1 MNRDLA
7 TVVIDAVDKTGEG
20 AKSAVANLQGVH
32 GAVDGL
38 KTKLAALGGLFG
50 FTAFAAM
57 VARAIEAQAKMK
69 DLAVEAGM
77 TVDALSQ
84 FEPVGRTSGE
94 GLEGI
99 ASAVGKMSRALM
111 AARDPTSAQAQ
122 ALAAIN
128 LSWKD
133 LQNLSPDEQLKRIAV
148 AQAKFAGGTEK
159 NAVMM
164 EIFGKSGTKFQVA
177 LQEIAEQQEWAATTT
192 QKQADAADAF
202 MDALAMLG
210 LRFTKFGRQIADEV
224 LVYLN
229 PLLKALSELPEK
241 SYSTLGVIDLL
252 AGGFKYLGGIVA
264 SLWLALQDMGDAIGA
279 NMAKVAAFFR
289 GDFDAIAAINRERE
303 ENARRNEEAYTR
315 MWNRLREK
323 APTQEERDNWDL
335 MGKPRPDFNPDGG
348 KAIKEAEAIEKQFQA
363 EKQRL
368 LEQIALWR
376 DRERLGRQLMDSEK
390 ALGEIEAGKYAKLG
404 PKRVEE
410 LKLIADRWRIEQQRS
425 ADEKFMTEARAK
437 EAEALGKE
445 ISALHEKVEAARIE
459 NETYGIT
466 ASNLAR
472 LTILRLEERRAQLL
486 ATEGAELQVKALDVQ
501 IEKMRQLANELGKGE
516 LRQAASDAQKHFA
529 EVWADIAARGADLF
543 TDLVMN
549 GRNAFDSL
557 RSFAKQL
564 LAEMVNLFARRW
576 ILQLGATGGGVM
588 GAGAPGSASSAGFGT
603 VINTLSGLGTL
614 GTAGAWLGGAMGLFT
629 GGAAYAAAVPGLTA
643 FGAGSQ
649 AAMLAA
655 QTGVFGA
662 AGTAATAAAGAG
674 ATGVG
679 ATAGTMTSV
688 YSALANIP
696 VWGWI
701 AMAVIAA
708 IAFFSGRG
716 GGPKVGGSYFGQYDA
731 DGNLVGNPLAP
742 TDNGRFFTPSQW
754 DSHARQLVETTHV
767 GYRELLRSFG
777 GTDRGISFGLGMDV
791 DPAGDAR
798 SRLSGQVRG
807 ADGSVLWSVV
817 DRSFDDKEIDSQV
830 ALAIQQMMLAGLQS
844 SELPEAIA
852 NVLNLIVAETA
863 TSEDIQR
870 IYQLA
875 GAVQQ
880 LTGALTEALNPE
892 QILSDANRSAIENF
906 RLQGDALEQLADST
920 RLSTESLGA
929 LITATGQY
937 RNVAAQLILQ
947 FQRAREQVG
956 GNIDGAIRDIRFSVL
971 DQQGRYDFLRQEASQ
986 LSGGINS
993 MEDADRIVETVNRIT
1008 QLSNQAF
1015 GMLSE
1020 EEQRARAEEF
1030 IRGLEEVRRAADAR
1044 LASLQGQA
1052 RDDANRHLADLRAAI
1067 EDLTR
1072 KERETAD
1079 RNRDTAQINN
1089 NAASTFAGAVDR
1101 GVNVQ
1106 VKVDL
1111 ADGYVEVQPGNA

>member
-1 MNRDLA
+1 MALKDLA
-7 TVVIDAVDKTGEG
+7 QVVIEAVDKTSDGTK
-20 AKSAVANLQGVH
+20 AAVANLQGVH

-38 KTKLAALGGLFG
+38 KTKLAALGGLLG

-57 VARAIEAQAKMK
+57 VARTIEAQAKMK
-69 DLAVEAGM
+69 DLAIEAGM

-122 ALAAIN
+122 ALGAIN

-133 LQNLSPDEQLKRIAV
+133 LQDLSPDEQLKRIAV
-148 AQAKFAGGTEK
+148 AQAAFAGGTEK

-202 MDALAMLG
+202 MDALALLG

-335 MGKPRPDFNPDGG
+335 MGKPRPNFNPDGG
-348 KAIKEAEAIEKQFQA
+348 KAIKEAEALEKQFQA

-368 LEQIALWR
+368 QEQIVLWR
-376 DRERLGRQLMDSEK
+376 ERERLGRQLMDSEK

-410 LKLIADRWRIEQQRS
+410 LKLIAERWRIEQQRS

-459 NETYGIT
+459 NETYGMT
-466 ASNLAR
+466 ASSVAR

-588 GAGAPGSASSAGFGT
+588 GAGAPGSASAGFGT
-603 VINTLSGLGTL
+603 VTNTLSGLGTL

-688 YSALANIP
+688 YSALASIP

-754 DSHARQLVETTHV
+754 DSHARQLVETTHA

-777 GTDRGISFGLGMDV
+777 GTDRGISFGLGMDA

-844 SELPEAIA
+844 SELPEAISD
-852 NVLNLIVAETA
+852 VLNLIVAETA
-863 TSEDIQR
+863 TMEDIQR
-870 IYQLA
+870 IYALA
-875 GAVQQ
+875 TAVGQ
-880 LTGALTEALNPE
+880 LTGALAEALDPDKIIADASRTALDVFQE
-892 QILSDANRSAIENF
+892 QGNSLRT
-906 RLQGDALEQLADST
+906 LAGNAELT
-920 RLSTESLGA
+920 TESLGEM
-929 LITATGQY
+929 IQATSQF
-937 RNVAAQLILQ
+937 RMAAAQLILQ
-947 FQRAREQVG
+947 FEQAKRMVG
-956 GNIDGAIRDIRFSVL
+956 TSIADAIRGIRLGVM
-971 DQQGRYDFLRQEASQ
+971 DDQGRYDFFQNEANTLTTSLGRMTDPEMINATVQ
-986 LSGGINS
+986 RIIQASNSAFGLLSPEEQQRLSGQFISGL
-993 MEDADRIVETVNRIT
+993 ETVNNIAT
-1008 QLSNQAF
+1008 
-1015 GMLSE
+1015 
-1020 EEQRARAEEF
+1020 
-1030 IRGLEEVRRAADAR
+1030 AR
-1044 LASLQGQA
+1044 LNTLQQQVT
-1052 RDDANRHLADLRAAI
+1052 DDANAVLQDIKAI
-1067 EDLTR
+1067 LTEIA
-1072 KERETAD
+1072 KTERETAD

-1089 NAASTFAGAVDR
+1089 NAANTFAGAVDR